1 MSAERLPVCRDSM
14 LLDCVPLSK
23 GSAEPEC
30 FVEGLTI
37 VDACTPAN
45 ASASSLKQLL
55 DSSAAS
61 DGDEGSLCSLVA
73 PSDKV
78 SPPFLC
84 P

>member
-1 MSAERLPVCRDSM
+1 M

-30 FVEGLTI
+30 FVEGLTV

-78 SPPFLC
+78 SFPSSC